1 MAKKDLI
8 AVIVSLESELN
19 AEGVTFESKG
29 LTEKD
34 FTEIQL
40 KEEIER
46 LEALLPDGDEG
57 GEGSG
62 EITGSTGGQDEVS
75 AGAEEVWNIELRK
88 GVNIQTVKN
97 GQRTVLEGGKTHPFS
112 IGDAKEILAKN
123 LGIKK
128 D

>member
-8 AVIVSLESELN
+8 AVIASLESELN

-34 FTEIQL
+34 YTESQL

-62 EITGSTGGQDEVS
+62 EITGSSGELANT
-75 AGAEEVWNIELRK
+75 GAEEVWHIELRK
-88 GVNIQTVKN
+88 GVNVETVQN
-97 GQRTVLEGGKTHPFS
+97 GQRIVLEGGKTHPFS
-112 IGDAKEILAKN
+112 ISSAKDILAKN
-123 LGIKK
+123 LGVKK